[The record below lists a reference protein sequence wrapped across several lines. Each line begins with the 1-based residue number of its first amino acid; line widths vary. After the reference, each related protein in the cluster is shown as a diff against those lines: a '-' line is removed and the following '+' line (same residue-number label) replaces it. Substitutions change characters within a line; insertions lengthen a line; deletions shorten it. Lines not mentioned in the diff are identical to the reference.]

1 MKWRVYVCF
10 WSLLIVSSSLTFASD
25 KAIKSGA
32 SPSVAE
38 VDLHELI
45 TQYRP
50 QVAGSVDIVL
60 FRKLS
65 FSGDVI
71 AMPERRKSAYVNR
84 LVNNFSKGEA
94 LAPLAHGIELL
105 SSEGGRINVYVTEEL
120 VPMIQQD
127 LMVGDQISVS
137 AYHAYTS
144 DYGPGLIVYAYE
156 RHSPPA
162 WKARF
167 MRWIDKFMNATDN
180 VEAPTLISAGGT

>member
-1 MKWRVYVCF
+1 MKWRLCVSF
-10 WSLLIVSSSLTFASD
+10 MSLLIVSSSLTFASD
-25 KAIKSGA
+25 KAIKSGV
-32 SPSVAE
+32 SPVIAV

-50 QVAGSVDIVL
+50 RVAGSVEIAL
-60 FRKLS
+60 FRKLI

-84 LVNNFSKGEA
+84 LVNNFSKEEA

-144 DYGPGLIVYAYE
+144 DYGPGLIMYAYE
-156 RHSPPA
+156 RHSPVA
-162 WKARF
+162 WKLKL
-167 MRWIDKFMNATDN
+167 MRWIDRFMNTSANTEN
-180 VEAPTLISAGGT
+180 RTLMPAGGA